1 MENSRLDT
9 WTKITQIRKATQD
22 VENKRNL
29 ENSEKHKERIE
40 MLRNIEE
47 SYETDFGEVQK
58 KALALMNIE
67 EADELQNVG
76 IN

>member
-22 VENKRNL
+22 VENKRNI
-29 ENSEKHKERIE
+29 ENSEKHKDRIE
-40 MLRNIEE
+40 MLSKIEE
-47 SYETDFGEVQK
+47 SYEIDFGEVKK

-67 EADELQNVG
+67 EADELQNVR
-76 IN
+76 I